1 MIGDNAAMS
10 RLIRALAACLV
21 ATFAYLTG
29 AVHAQ
34 LSVPWVL
41 VDTPAMTLSVMRG
54 EDVLAVFEN
63 ISIGSNGTTLA
74 KHVADERTPL
84 GDYTIRE
91 IRSSDRFHRFLA
103 LDYPSMEDA
112 ERALDDGRINRKE
125 FERIRLARQRGEN
138 PPQDTPLGGHL
149 GLHGIGEGS
158 PEIHARFN
166 WTNGCI
172 ALTNEQIDALAE
184 WVKVGT
190 LVRIR

>member
-1 MIGDNAAMS
+1 MS
-10 RLIRALAACLV
+10 GSIRALAACLLAAFV
-21 ATFAYLTG
+21 CFTG
-29 AVHAQ
+29 GVQAEQ
-34 LSVPWVL
+34 SMPWVL
-41 VDTPAMTLSVMRG
+41 VDTPTLTLSVMRG
-54 EDVLAVFEN
+54 DEVLATFEN

-91 IRSSDRFHRFLA
+91 IRTSDRFHRFLA

-112 ERALDDGRINRKE
+112 ERALRDGRIDASAFK
-125 FERIRLARQRGEN
+125 RIYRARQRGEN

-149 GLHGIGEGS
+149 GLHGLGEGS
-158 PEIHARFN
+158 PEIHAQFN

-172 ALTNEQIDALAE
+172 ALTNEQIDALAGQ
-184 WVKVGT
+184 VKVGT